1 MQAVVEFVKEHLQP
15 AWKAKQVDRD
25 AFRLI
30 TRKVA
35 DKVLQ
40 AAPREA
46 KPLLQD
52 PEIGSKYLTETRRSK
67 IGKLV
72 DGYVVKHGKSA

>member
-1 MQAVVEFVKEHLQP
+1 MEYVKEHLQP
-15 AWKAKQVDRD
+15 AWKAKRIDRD

-35 DKVLQ
+35 EKVLQ

-46 KPLLQD
+46 KPLLQVQ
-52 PEIGSKYLTETRRSK
+52 S
-67 IGKLV
+67 
-72 DGYVVKHGKSA
+72 

>member
-1 MQAVVEFVKEHLQP
+1 MQVVVDFVKDHLQP
-15 AWKAKQVDRD
+15 AWKAKRVDRD

-35 DKVLQ
+35 EKVLQ

-46 KPLLQD
+46 KPLLQVRAMPAD
-52 PEIGSKYLTETRRSK
+52 PACAMDREGL
-67 IGKLV
+67 
-72 DGYVVKHGKSA
+72 A

>member
-1 MQAVVEFVKEHLQP
+1 MQAVVEYVKEHLQP
-15 AWKAKQVDRD
+15 AWKAKRIDRD

-35 DKVLQ
+35 EKVLQ

-46 KPLLQD
+46 KPLLQVQ
-52 PEIGSKYLTETRRSK
+52 S
-67 IGKLV
+67 
-72 DGYVVKHGKSA
+72 

>member
-1 MQAVVEFVKEHLQP
+1 MQAVVDFVKDHLQP
-15 AWKAKQVDRD
+15 AWKAKRVDRD

-35 DKVLQ
+35 EKVLQ

-46 KPLLQD
+46 KSLLQVRLMQV
-52 PEIGSKYLTETRRSK
+52 YLLTLLVPWDV
-67 IGKLV
+67 IKL
-72 DGYVVKHGKSA
+72 SMASCLRMPAAM